1 MMALG
6 PEVQPPSAGVGVAK
20 GWAGGLAEVARR
32 GERGQNAVELD
43 MRASGGGAARGS
55 SSATFAG
62 EEKPVIELVV
72 PR

>member
-1 MMALG
+1 MALG

-32 GERGQNAVELD
+32 ETGADAVELD
-43 MRASGGGAARGS
+43 MRASGGRSGAVS
-55 SSATFAG
+55 SSATFDASRRS
-62 EEKPVIELVV
+62 PSCRLVV